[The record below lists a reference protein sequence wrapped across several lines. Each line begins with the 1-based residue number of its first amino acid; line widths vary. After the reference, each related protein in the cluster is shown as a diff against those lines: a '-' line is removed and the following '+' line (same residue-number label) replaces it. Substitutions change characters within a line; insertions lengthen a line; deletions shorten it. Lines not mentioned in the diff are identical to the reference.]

1 MPKKSVPPRR
11 KRMKRRGR
19 LDAAC
24 RWLPKYSGKNVV
36 RGYAKWFGVDL
47 GCALKELEMLGV
59 ALDPVYV
66 AQLRMTLQQ
75 IQRVAALAR
84 EQEEVPEGYGED
96 WDDDL
101 EYIAGFTTG
110 GAPFGVPRASG

>member
-1 MPKKSVPPRR
+1 
-11 KRMKRRGR
+11 
-19 LDAAC
+19 
-24 RWLPKYSGKNVV
+24 
-36 RGYAKWFGVDL
+36 
-47 GCALKELEMLGV
+47 MLGV

-75 IQRVAALAR
+75 IQRAPASAR

-96 WDDDL
+96 WDDDF
-101 EYIAGFTTG
+101 EYIAGFTPG